1 MDNVNVWGEGAGRMT
16 WGSSMSGRVGA
27 AGGGE
32 DLGEQY
38 EWAGERG
45 GGVRPPREQYEGAG
59 VCVHNQ

>member
-1 MDNVNVWGEGAGRMT
+1 
-16 WGSSMSGRVGA
+16 MSGRVGA